1 MLKCSMPKVISVGNM
16 KGGVGKTTTAIHLA
30 QQLGKKGKT
39 LLLDA
44 DEELQCAVYWR
55 DSDYPGWAFE
65 AMPFKE
71 ARNEHTADCEY
82 VVIDTKGNEQGSD
95 LVSLAEGS
103 NLLVIPT
110 KPDGVSA
117 TGLLR
122 TLQPLIDAG
131 VTNYRV
137 LITAN
142 VGGRGE
148 ELRDAL
154 AEQGVPVMTTIV
166 RHSTAVGD
174 VSDRRQPLE
183 AYTSNRYAK
192 LVNLDYGSVTR
203 EVLSNVQ

>member
-1 MLKCSMPKVISVGNM
+1 MPKIISVGNM
-16 KGGVGKTTTAIHLA
+16 KGGVGKTTTSIHLA
-30 QQLGKKGKT
+30 QHLGRKGKT

-44 DEELQCAVYWR
+44 DEKLQCAVYWR
-55 DSDYPGWAFE
+55 GGDYEGWTFD
-65 AMPFKE
+65 AMPYSDV
-71 ARNEHTADCEY
+71 RPEHTASCEY
-82 VVIDTKGNEQGSD
+82 VVLDTKGNEQGDD
-95 LVSLAEGS
+95 LVTLARNS
-103 NLLVIPT
+103 ALLIIPT

-131 VTNYRV
+131 IQNYRV
-137 LITAN
+137 LIVAN

-154 AEQGVPVMTTIV
+154 AEQGVPVMTSIV

-192 LVNLDYGSVTR
+192 LVSLDYGSVAR
-203 EVLSNVQ
+203 EVLSHV